1 MGMLL
6 VVFVSTRAAGPEGTR
21 HLLEQAPLEILD
33 HLLLLWADG
42 SFSRTDFSNWVDEH
56 SERLVEIIKLPIMLK
71 ALLSSLV
78 AGWCAARMAEARQL
92 LVAAPSGVGAFSPA
106 IRGGWTHTV

>member
-1 MGMLL
+1 MVLNSSLSAKASAGAMSWECCLW
-6 VVFVSTRAAGPEGTR
+6 SSSARAAGPEGTR
-21 HLLEQAPLEILD
+21 HLLEQTPQESLD

-42 SFSRTDFSNWVDEH
+42 GFSRTDFSNWVDEH

-78 AGWCAARMAEARQL
+78 AGWLSVL
-92 LVAAPSGVGAFSPA
+92 LVAFLASVACE
-106 IRGGWTHTV
+106 

>member
-1 MGMLL
+1 M
-6 VVFVSTRAAGPEGTR
+6 
-21 HLLEQAPLEILD
+21 LEQTPQEILD

-78 AGWCAARMAEARQL
+78 AGWLSVL
-92 LVAAPSGVGAFSPA
+92 LVAFLASVACE
-106 IRGGWTHTV
+106 